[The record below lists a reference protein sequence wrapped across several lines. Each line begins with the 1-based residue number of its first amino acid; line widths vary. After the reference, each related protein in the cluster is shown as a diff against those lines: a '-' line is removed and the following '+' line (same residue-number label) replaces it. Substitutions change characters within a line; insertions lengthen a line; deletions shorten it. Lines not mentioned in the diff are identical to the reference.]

1 MLGRWTPPPSTWRTA
16 GSGTCQLRFAS
27 PPLSPSRSFSS
38 AVGPWICRLCTAV
51 LCLVTQYVLIMTPK
65 LDFATGGTLSAPGLQ
80 CRNNIATN
88 NYCACSRATSVA
100 AVQILLCMYIYRD
113 TIRLGHR
120 LCVSAAGL
128 SRWRWTSFAWRRRRR
143 PKPCCPPSNAA
154 DRSEAPTIVC
164 CRSSALSLAACECCR
179 VLWITFHVHSH

>member
-1 MLGRWTPPPSTWRTA
+1 MDLLQNPASVLGRWPPPPSTRRA
-16 GSGTCQLRFAS
+16 VGSGTCQLRFAS
-27 PPLSPSRSFSS
+27 PLLSPSRSLSS

-51 LCLVTQYVLIMTPK
+51 LRLVTKYVLIMTPK
-65 LDFATGGTLSAPGLQ
+65 LDFATGGTLSCIALFCSGLQ
-80 CRNNIATN
+80 SRNNNAIN

-100 AVQILLCMYIYRD
+100 AVQVLLCMYIHRD

-154 DRSEAPTIVC
+154 DRSEAPIG
-164 CRSSALSLAACECCR
+164 A
-179 VLWITFHVHSH
+179 